1 MNDMKSEESAETGT
15 AGRAGP
21 ESGRAVSRSGANR
34 DLEGLVEEARA
45 LALYVSRHGD
55 VLPEDRHD
63 LHEELLEAIAKAV
76 DIFNDYIAPPPDLS
90 GGWKFTVV
98 YEDTARDE
106 FEGLQVTYQVLLY
119 QEGLSLSGHGEK
131 LSDRGPTQDA
141 VDYTGDRRTTIGIRG
156 VIERS
161 YFSSDTVR
169 IHYGE
174 AGRRRGSATF
184 HRLAHCGRDALCGC
198 FRSTIADTSGPAWW
212 QRRGGLDRIH
222 EPVKRPDDCGG
233 ADCRTAAGQC
243 R

>member
-1 MNDMKSEESAETGT
+1 MGDASRGNE
-15 AGRAGP
+15 AGGIRAWLRRQASSLG
-21 ESGRAVSRSGANR
+21 GQIVGAAATTVSLSLG
-34 DLEGLVEEARA
+34 
-45 LALYVSRHGD
+45 YM
-55 VLPEDRHD
+55 
-63 LHEELLEAIAKAV
+63 
-76 DIFNDYIAPPPDLS
+76 IFNDYIAPPPDLS

-98 YEDTARDE
+98 YEDTALDE
-106 FEGLQVTYQVLLY
+106 FEDLQVTYQALLF
-119 QEGLSLSGHGEK
+119 QEGLNLTGHGEK

-141 VDYTGDRRTTIGIRG
+141 VDYTGDRRTNIGIRG

-174 AGRRRGSATF
+174 AGRRRDSATF

-233 ADCRTAAGQC
+233 ADCRAAAGQC